1 MNSDREN
8 YLNLISH
15 FIKAFEYLAVI
26 TTYMALR
33 YSVFKKREPSK
44 YTPMLWNLEVTGFSS
59 SFSHFI
65 NSFLPAKSFDSSV
78 GKCSVSRLFWHSFH
92 LLVWQSSNICHFCIL
107 GVIKLYEIPLDCFS
121 SFRRTFL
128 KIHFLC
134 WCTIN

>member
-44 YTPMLWNLEVTGFSS
+44 YTPML
-59 SFSHFI
+59 
-65 NSFLPAKSFDSSV
+65 
-78 GKCSVSRLFWHSFH
+78 
-92 LLVWQSSNICHFCIL
+92 
-107 GVIKLYEIPLDCFS
+107 
-121 SFRRTFL
+121 
-128 KIHFLC
+128 
-134 WCTIN
+134 